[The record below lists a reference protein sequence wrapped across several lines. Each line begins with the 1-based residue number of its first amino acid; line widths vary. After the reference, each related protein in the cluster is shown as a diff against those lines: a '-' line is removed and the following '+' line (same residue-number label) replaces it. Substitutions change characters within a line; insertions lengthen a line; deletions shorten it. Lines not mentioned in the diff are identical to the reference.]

1 MNDAVIAYVLRRNWP
16 DDGAYV
22 LSPQELR
29 QYVETAFRDGYLA
42 GRERALPPLE
52 TEGTS

>member
-1 MNDAVIAYVLRRNWP
+1 MNDAAIAYVLRRNWP

-29 QYVETAFRDGYLA
+29 QYVETAFKDGYQA
-42 GRERALPPLE
+42 GRESALPPLK